1 MALIFLLSSQNAE
14 VSSGISGNVIRLI
27 VGIFYPG
34 FDNLPA
40 AEQTEIVASLQF
52 LARKSAH
59 FSIYMIL
66 GVLSFLTF
74 ISYEKLLFALRLT
87 LSGGICL
94 LYAASDEIHQLF
106 IPGRSGEVRDV
117 MIDFSGAVLGIALS
131 TLVFLLI
138 CRIKKKRTEK
148 NEERKIRN

>member
-1 MALIFLLSSQNAE
+1 MALIFSLSSQNAT
-14 VSSGISGNVIRLI
+14 VSSGTSGNVIRLI
-27 VGIFYPG
+27 VGIFYPD

-94 LYAASDEIHQLF
+94 LYAASDEFHQLF
-106 IPGRSGEVRDV
+106 VPGRSGEVRDV
-117 MIDFSGAVLGIALS
+117 MIDFSGAALGIALS

>member
-1 MALIFLLSSQNAE
+1 MALIFSLSSQNAA
-14 VSSGISGNVIRLI
+14 VSSGTSGNVIRLI

-59 FSIYMIL
+59 FSIYMTL
-66 GVLSFLTF
+66 GVLSFLAV
-74 ISYEKLLFALRLT
+74 ISYEKLLFAIRLT
-87 LSGGICL
+87 TSSGICL
-94 LYAASDEIHQLF
+94 LYAASDEFHQLF
-106 IPGRSGEVRDV
+106 VPGRSGEVRDV
-117 MIDFSGAVLGIALS
+117 MIDFSGAALGIALS

>member
-1 MALIFLLSSQNAE
+1 MALIFLLSSQNAA
-14 VSSGISGNVIRLI
+14 VSSGTSGNVIRLI
-27 VGIFYPG
+27 VGIFYPE

-66 GVLSFLTF
+66 GVLSFLAV
-74 ISYEKLLFALRLT
+74 ISYEKLLFVLRLT
-87 LSGGICL
+87 VSGSVCL

-148 NEERKIRN
+148 IEERKIRN

>member
-1 MALIFLLSSQNAE
+1 MALIFSLSSQNAA
-14 VSSGISGNVIRLI
+14 VSSGTSGNVIRLI
-27 VGIFYPG
+27 IGIFRPG
-34 FDNLPA
+34 FDNLPE

-74 ISYEKLLFALRLT
+74 ISYEKLLFAMRLT
-87 LSGGICL
+87 LSCGICL

-106 IPGRSGEVRDV
+106 VPGRSCELRDV
-117 MIDFSGAVLGIALS
+117 MIDFSGAALGIAVSSLI
-131 TLVFLLI
+131 FLLI
-138 CRIKKKRTEK
+138 CRIKNKRTEK

>member
-1 MALIFLLSSQNAE
+1 MALIFLLSSQNAA
-14 VSSGISGNVIRLI
+14 VSSGTSGNVIRLI

-34 FDNLPA
+34 FDNLSA

-66 GVLSFLTF
+66 GVLSFLAV
-74 ISYEKLLFALRLT
+74 ISYEKLLFAMRLT
-87 LSGGICL
+87 TSGGICL
-94 LYAASDEIHQLF
+94 LYAASDEFHQLF
-106 IPGRSGEVRDV
+106 VPGRSGEVRDV
-117 MIDFSGAVLGIALS
+117 MIDFSGAALGIALS
-131 TLVFLLI
+131 MLVFLLI

>member
-1 MALIFLLSSQNAE
+1 MALIFSLSNQDAT
-14 VSSGISGNVIRLI
+14 VSSGTSGNVIRLI
-27 VGIFYPG
+27 AGIFRPG

-40 AEQTEIVASLQF
+40 AEQAEIVASLQF
-52 LARKSAH
+52 IARKSAH

-66 GVLSFLTF
+66 GVLSFLAV
-74 ISYEKLLFALRLT
+74 ISYEKLFFALRLT
-87 LSGGICL
+87 TSGGICL

-106 IPGRSGEVRDV
+106 VPGRSGEVRDV

-131 TLVFLLI
+131 MLVFLLI
-138 CRIKKKRTEK
+138 YRIKKKRTEK

>member
-1 MALIFLLSSQNAE
+1 MALIFSLSSQNAA
-14 VSSGISGNVIRLI
+14 VSSGTSGNVIRLI

-66 GVLSFLTF
+66 GILSFLTF

-87 LSGGICL
+87 TSGGICL
-94 LYAASDEIHQLF
+94 LYATSDEIHQLF

-117 MIDFSGAVLGIALS
+117 MIDFSGAALGIALS

>member
-1 MALIFLLSSQNAE
+1 MALIFLLSSQNAA
-14 VSSGISGNVIRLI
+14 VSSGTSGNVIRLI
-27 VGIFYPG
+27 AGIFRPG
-34 FDNLPA
+34 FGSLPA
-40 AEQTEIVASLQF
+40 AEQAEIVASLQF

-66 GVLSFLTF
+66 GVLSFLAV
-74 ISYEKLLFALRLT
+74 ISYEKLLFAIRLAT
-87 LSGGICL
+87 SSGICL

-131 TLVFLLI
+131 MLVFLLI

>member
-1 MALIFLLSSQNAE
+1 MALIFSLSSQNAA
-14 VSSGISGNVIRLI
+14 VSSGTSGNIIRLI

-59 FSIYMIL
+59 FGIYMIF

-87 LSGGICL
+87 TSGGICL

-106 IPGRSGEVRDV
+106 VPGRSGEVRDV
-117 MIDFSGAVLGIALS
+117 MIDFSGAALGIALS

>member
-1 MALIFLLSSQNAE
+1 MALIFLLSSQNAA
-14 VSSGISGNVIRLI
+14 VSSGTSGNVIRLI
-27 VGIFYPG
+27 VGIFYPE

-66 GVLSFLTF
+66 GVLSFLAV
-74 ISYEKLLFALRLT
+74 ISYEKLLFVLRLT
-87 LSGGICL
+87 VSGSVCL

-131 TLVFLLI
+131 MLVFLLI

>member
-1 MALIFLLSSQNAE
+1 MTLIFLLSSQNAA
-14 VSSGISGNVIRLI
+14 VSSGTSGNVIRLI

-87 LSGGICL
+87 TSGGICL
-94 LYAASDEIHQLF
+94 LYATSDEFHQLF

>member
-1 MALIFLLSSQNAE
+1 MALIFLLSSQNAA
-14 VSSGISGNVIRLI
+14 VSSGTSGNVIRLI
-27 VGIFYPG
+27 AGIFRPG

-52 LARKSAH
+52 LVRKSAH

-66 GVLSFLTF
+66 GVLSFLAV
-74 ISYEKLLFALRLT
+74 ISYEKLLFVLRLAT
-87 LSGGICL
+87 SCAVCL

-106 IPGRSGEVRDV
+106 VPGRSGELRDV

-131 TLVFLLI
+131 MLVFLLI

>member
-1 MALIFLLSSQNAE
+1 MALIFSLCAPKAA
-14 VSSGISGNVIRLI
+14 VSSRTSGNVIRLI

-117 MIDFSGAVLGIALS
+117 MIDFSGAALGIALS

>member
-1 MALIFLLSSQNAE
+1 MALIFLLSSQNAA
-14 VSSGISGNVIRLI
+14 VSSGTSGNVIRLI
-27 VGIFYPG
+27 AGIFRPG
-34 FDNLPA
+34 FGSLPA
-40 AEQTEIVASLQF
+40 AEQAEIVASLQF
-52 LARKSAH
+52 LVRKSAH
-59 FSIYMIL
+59 FCLYMIL
-66 GVLSFLTF
+66 GVLSFLAV

-87 LSGGICL
+87 TSCGICL
-94 LYAASDEIHQLF
+94 LYAASDEIQLF

-131 TLVFLLI
+131 MLVFLLI

>member
-1 MALIFLLSSQNAE
+1 MALIFSLSSQNAE
-14 VSSGISGNVIRLI
+14 VSSGTSGNVIRLI
-27 VGIFYPG
+27 VDIFYPG

-66 GVLSFLTF
+66 GVLIFLTF
-74 ISYEKLLFALRLT
+74 ISYENLLFVVRLT

-94 LYAASDEIHQLF
+94 LYAASDEFHQLF
-106 IPGRSGEVRDV
+106 VPGRSGEVRDV
-117 MIDFSGAVLGIALS
+117 IIDFSGAALVIALS
-131 TLVFLLI
+131 TLVLLLI

>member
-1 MALIFLLSSQNAE
+1 MEYGILSLKNWKLWR
-14 VSSGISGNVIRLI
+14 VRLI
-27 VGIFYPG
+27 VGIFYPE

-66 GVLSFLTF
+66 GVLSFLAV
-74 ISYEKLLFALRLT
+74 ISYEKLLFVLRLT
-87 LSGGICL
+87 VSGSVCL

-131 TLVFLLI
+131 MLVFLLI

-148 NEERKIRN
+148 IEERKIRN

>member
-1 MALIFLLSSQNAE
+1 MALIFSLSSQNAE
-14 VSSGISGNVIRLI
+14 VSSGTSGNVIRLI

-52 LARKSAH
+52 LVRKSAH

-66 GVLSFLTF
+66 GILSFLTF
-74 ISYEKLLFALRLT
+74 ISYEKLLFAMRLT
-87 LSGGICL
+87 TSSGICL

-117 MIDFSGAVLGIALS
+117 MIDFSGAALGIALS

>member
-1 MALIFLLSSQNAE
+1 MALIFSLSSQNAT
-14 VSSGISGNVIRLI
+14 VSSGTSGNVIRLI
-27 VGIFYPG
+27 AGIFCPG
-34 FDNLPA
+34 FDSLPE
-40 AEQTEIVASLQF
+40 AEQAEIVAALQF
-52 LARKSAH
+52 LVRKSAH

-66 GVLSFLTF
+66 GVLSFLTC

-87 LSGGICL
+87 VSGGICL

-106 IPGRSGEVRDV
+106 VPGRSGEVRDV
-117 MIDFSGAVLGIALS
+117 MIDFSGAALGITVSL
-131 TLVFLLI
+131 LVFLLI

>member
-1 MALIFLLSSQNAE
+1 MALIFSLSSQNAA
-14 VSSGISGNVIRLI
+14 VSSGTSGNVIRLI

-106 IPGRSGEVRDV
+106 IPGRSVEVIDV
-117 MIDFSGAVLGIALS
+117 MIYFSGAALGIALS
-131 TLVFLLI
+131 MLVFLLI

>member
-1 MALIFLLSSQNAE
+1 MAFIFSLSSQNAA
-14 VSSGISGNVIRLI
+14 VSSGTSGNVIRLI

-66 GVLSFLTF
+66 GVLSFLAV

-87 LSGGICL
+87 TSGGICL
-94 LYAASDEIHQLF
+94 LYASSDEFHQLF
-106 IPGRSGEVRDV
+106 VPGRGGEVRDV
-117 MIDFSGAVLGIALS
+117 MIDFSGAALGIALS

>member
-1 MALIFLLSSQNAE
+1 MALIFLLSSQNAA
-14 VSSGISGNVIRLI
+14 VSSGTSGNVIRLI
-27 VGIFYPG
+27 VGIFYPE

-66 GVLSFLTF
+66 GVLSFLAV
-74 ISYEKLLFALRLT
+74 ISYEKLLFVLRLT
-87 LSGGICL
+87 VSGSVCL

-131 TLVFLLI
+131 MLVFLLI

-148 NEERKIRN
+148 IEERKIRN

>member
-1 MALIFLLSSQNAE
+1 MALIFSLSSQNAE
-14 VSSGISGNVIRLI
+14 VSSGTSGNVIRLI

-40 AEQTEIVASLQF
+40 AEQTEIVTSLQF

-87 LSGGICL
+87 TSGGICL

-117 MIDFSGAVLGIALS
+117 IIDFSGAALGIALS
-131 TLVFLLI
+131 TFVFLLI

>member
-1 MALIFLLSSQNAE
+1 MALIFLLSSQNAA
-14 VSSGISGNVIRLI
+14 VSSGTSGNVIRLI
-27 VGIFYPG
+27 VGIFYPE

-66 GVLSFLTF
+66 GVLSFLAV
-74 ISYEKLLFALRLT
+74 ISYEKLLFVLRLT
-87 LSGGICL
+87 VSGSVCL

-138 CRIKKKRTEK
+138 CSIKKKRTEK

>member
-1 MALIFLLSSQNAE
+1 MALIFLLSSQNAA
-14 VSSGISGNVIRLI
+14 VSSGTSGNVIRLI

-59 FSIYMIL
+59 FCLYMIL

-74 ISYEKLLFALRLT
+74 ISYEKLLFTLRLT
-87 LSGGICL
+87 TSCGICL

-106 IPGRSGEVRDV
+106 VPGRSGEVRDV

>member
-1 MALIFLLSSQNAE
+1 MALIFLLSSQNAA
-14 VSSGISGNVIRLI
+14 VSSGTSGNVIRLI
-27 VGIFYPG
+27 VGIFYPE

-66 GVLSFLTF
+66 GVLSFLAV
-74 ISYEKLLFALRLT
+74 ISYEKLLFVLRLT
-87 LSGGICL
+87 VSGSVCL

>member
-1 MALIFLLSSQNAE
+1 MALIFSLSSQNAA
-14 VSSGISGNVIRLI
+14 VSSGTSGNVIRLI

-59 FSIYMIL
+59 FSIYMIF

-117 MIDFSGAVLGIALS
+117 IIDFSGAALGLALS

-138 CRIKKKRTEK
+138 CSIKKKRTEK